1 MNKKIS
7 LGLALS
13 LIAIAAAVTFILTSF
28 FLLQSFNEKIVDV
41 NEKAKKYSSLQA
53 LDGFV
58 RENYYGNIDEE
69 ELSSE
74 ILKGYVE
81 GLDDRYSRYLTPEEY
96 KNEISESSGELV
108 GLGLTLTE
116 DESGYIRI
124 VEILSES
131 PVSEA
136 GLVPGDIITYVNG
149 VDVLSAG
156 VEESMNAMKGQEGT
170 EITLTVRRDGIDT
183 DMTFTRRAIE
193 VTSVTGEMLDG
204 NIGYI
209 KITSFK
215 KNTSQQFIKELEK
228 LNAGGAMAYI
238 FDLRDNVG
246 GLVASLEECVDPL
259 LPEGAVAAADYNDGH
274 SETIVYSDASEINV
288 PMTVLVNENTASAG
302 ELFAAL
308 LKDFGKA
315 ELVGTRTFGK
325 GVMQVTNEFE
335 DGSAVVLT
343 VAKYHT
349 VKSECYDGIG
359 LIPDYIV
366 DDDDEDS
373 ANDSQYRKAIEVTQM
388 KIAG

>member
-1 MNKKIS
+1 
-7 LGLALS
+7 
-13 LIAIAAAVTFILTSF
+13 
-28 FLLQSFNEKIVDV
+28 
-41 NEKAKKYSSLQA
+41 
-53 LDGFV
+53 
-58 RENYYGNIDEE
+58 
-69 ELSSE
+69 
-74 ILKGYVE
+74 
-81 GLDDRYSRYLTPEEY
+81 
-96 KNEISESSGELV
+96 
-108 GLGLTLTE
+108 
-116 DESGYIRI
+116 
-124 VEILSES
+124 
-131 PVSEA
+131 
-136 GLVPGDIITYVNG
+136 
-149 VDVLSAG
+149 
-156 VEESMNAMKGQEGT
+156 
-170 EITLTVRRDGIDT
+170 
-183 DMTFTRRAIE
+183 
-193 VTSVTGEMLDG
+193 
-204 NIGYI
+204 
-209 KITSFK
+209 
-215 KNTSQQFIKELEK
+215 
-228 LNAGGAMAYI
+228 MAYI